1 MKKIFLYILIWNV
14 SLLNAQTN
22 PKTFDLSKY
31 YVFKF
36 NTRGI
41 NDFKTADYVARSI
54 EKSELTLFSAFKY
67 NEEIGYAIVTDTY
80 YAHEIEKY
88 INNMMVN
95 IHLEEPEILEL
106 TEDLFLDMYFTK
118 SDVIQNKTTQL
129 PPFISMGPYTQLA
142 NDLYA
147 LAKKIWVNKYPEAY
161 KAMFHS
167 APLTPEQIEEQNQ
180 KLNRKN

>member
-1 MKKIFLYILIWNV
+1 MKKIFLYILICNV

-22 PKTFDLSKY
+22 LKTFDLSKY
-31 YVFKF
+31 YAFKF

-41 NDFKTADYVARSI
+41 NDFKTAEYVARTI
-54 EKSELTLFSAFKY
+54 EKSQLTLFSAFNY

-88 INNMMVN
+88 INNMMMN
-95 IHLEEPEILEL
+95 IRIEKTENVEL

-118 SDVIQNKTTQL
+118 SNAIQNKTTQL

-142 NDLYA
+142 DDLYA
-147 LAKKIWVNKYPEAY
+147 LAKKIWINKYPEAY
-161 KAMFHS
+161 KAMFQPS
-167 APLTPEQIEEQNQ
+167 PLTPEQIEEQNK
-180 KLNRKN
+180 KLNRNN